1 MSGEAKTSTKVLFV
15 SALVLLVVLLT
26 GPLGYKFD
34 LVPLEPSLISLLIAL
49 VGGALVS
56 VLTQAI
62 DDDKRRL

>member
-49 VGGALVS
+49 VGGALIVGEPLPGCYS
-56 VLTQAI
+56 PSSA
-62 DDDKRRL
+62 